1 MSLGKHIGRAALG
14 WWLLTGACIATYT
27 VIDAN
32 GVRAAPSAVSYIA
45 WVFLLLG
52 ASLVAVFAWL
62 RGPSLVDAIKGQWRP
77 GVIAGLLSIATY
89 GLALAAYRLGPTA
102 PIAALRETSILI
114 ATLIAVV
121 WLKERVTA
129 LAG

>member
-1 MSLGKHIGRAALG
+1 M
-14 WWLLTGACIATYT
+14 
-27 VIDAN
+27 
-32 GVRAAPSAVSYIA
+32 
-45 WVFLLLG
+45 FLLLG
-52 ASLVAVFAWL
+52 AGIAAVFAWP
-62 RGPSLVDAIKGQWRP
+62 RGPGLVDAIKDQWRP

-121 WLKERVTA
+121 WLKQRVTA